1 MEETKTV
8 QQQLRFVQPEGGV
21 PNVYA
26 NNARVSVTYNDVK
39 VYFADALALE
49 PGQQLLLSQGEA
61 QSNSAALLME
71 RVCLILSPEF
81 ARSLQEVLGTAVEMY
96 EQKFGK
102 LRPKP

>member
-1 MEETKTV
+1 MEETKPV
-8 QQQLRFVQPEGGV
+8 KQLRFIQPEAGV

-26 NNARVSVTYNDVK
+26 NNARVSLTYNDVK
-39 VYFADALALE
+39 VYFADAIAHE
-49 PGQQLLLSQGEA
+49 PGQQLLLGQGET
-61 QSNSAALLME
+61 QESTNALIME

-81 ARSLQEVLGTAVEMY
+81 ARSLHEVLGTAVETY